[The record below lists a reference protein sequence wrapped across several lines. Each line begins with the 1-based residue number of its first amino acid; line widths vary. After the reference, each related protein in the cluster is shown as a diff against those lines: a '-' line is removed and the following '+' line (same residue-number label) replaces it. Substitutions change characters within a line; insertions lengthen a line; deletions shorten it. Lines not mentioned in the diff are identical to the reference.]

1 MAEGFIVPAFSL
13 CSTIISIGGQH
24 PLVAPLAATVHAL
37 PILAEHSALLLHRML
52 TLSRLQRAKTAKTER
67 GMALLGQAL
76 EFAMVKTRRV
86 QLRKNGDLLHMQRLV

>member
-1 MAEGFIVPAFSL
+1 MAEGLIVPAFSL

-67 GMALLGQAL
+67 GMALQGQVGICDGEDQKESATTDGL
-76 EFAMVKTRRV
+76 
-86 QLRKNGDLLHMQRLV
+86 LLHMQRLV